1 MKRVSFVNFLKDTS
15 YIFKKKNNK
24 KKPFLK
30 ESTIIKKQ
38 KKSTNLNNKY
48 QGVGFRKRQ
57 ESLMDKIINCYQY
70 QLEVER
76 ESRKKEVAYQY
87 RIPIYSSKS
96 KHLLISK

>member
-15 YIFKKKNNK
+15 YSFKKKNNK

-48 QGVGFRKRQ
+48 QGVGSRKRQ
-57 ESLMDKIINCYQY
+57 ESLMDEIVNCYQY
-70 QLEVER
+70 QLEVLR
-76 ESRKKEVAYQY
+76 ESEKKIAYQY
-87 RIPIYSSKS
+87 RVPIHSSKS
-96 KHLLISK
+96 KYLLISK